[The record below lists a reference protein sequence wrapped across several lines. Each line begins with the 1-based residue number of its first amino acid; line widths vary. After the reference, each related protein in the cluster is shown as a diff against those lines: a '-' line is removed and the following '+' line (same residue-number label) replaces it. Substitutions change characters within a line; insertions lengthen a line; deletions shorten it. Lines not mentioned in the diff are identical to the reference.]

1 MEGYENGQPHHAALP
16 SAHSGA
22 FPSPADYASLLHPDP
37 THTSQVT
44 YSSFPCCRLCR
55 CHDSHVVPPNDF
67 LIESDLEGLHTCT
80 LKNLKV
86 IH

>member
-1 MEGYENGQPHHAALP
+1 MASLRAVIAVSAGEDDMEGYENGQPHHAALP

-44 YSSFPCCRLCR
+44 S
-55 CHDSHVVPPNDF
+55 
-67 LIESDLEGLHTCT
+67 
-80 LKNLKV
+80 NLSLQ
-86 IH
+86 